1 MHLLMYFTHWIS
13 VHLRDPVSP
22 SSRMTET
29 HARWIFSLLT
39 RVDDH
44 LTANDTS
51 LLRNLARACLD
62 LIKDLL
68 STSPPT
74 SEPTGASE
82 QDIPAMSEQ
91 SCWMNFAAIA
101 GVWGQHDLWSEAECV
116 LSGLEVA

>member
-1 MHLLMYFTHWIS
+1 
-13 VHLRDPVSP
+13 
-22 SSRMTET
+22 MTET
-29 HARWIFSLLT
+29 HARWIFGLLT

-68 STSPPT
+68 SRSPL
-74 SEPTGASE
+74 SGEPADVSQ

-91 SCWMNFAAIA
+91 SCWMNFTAIA
-101 GVWGQHDLWSEAECV
+101 TVWGQHDLWSEAECV
-116 LSGLEVA
+116 VSGLEVA